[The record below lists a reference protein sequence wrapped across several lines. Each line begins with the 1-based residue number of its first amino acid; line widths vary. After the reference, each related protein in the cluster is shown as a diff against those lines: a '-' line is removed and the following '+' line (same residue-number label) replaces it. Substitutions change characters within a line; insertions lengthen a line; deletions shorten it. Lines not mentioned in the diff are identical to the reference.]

1 MATRPDPA
9 VLPNNEEFPFT
20 IDIKDKMTGEAVIEV
35 LKKAPAGEE
44 AERVPSKTFFHPH
57 KITGSTA
64 LLTVLKGKSGSAAP
78 EALECEMRATVGIGK
93 QNARFIPLS
102 QCSYKYTLDP
112 DEKRQKEVFLTW
124 LNDSKK
130 VSASDLETN
139 ENRKGELQREFATME
154 LARCYLEENNEP
166 YSFDFTLESIGVL
179 SPDYILGRAL
189 EILQA
194 KCSRYASINVGDLP
208 ENLKVTPADA
218 RMQGYD
224 FLFVGEDHTLG
235 NLFQTY
241 IEQNLMTEE
250 GDVSFVGYKVPHPL
264 RDEMLLR
271 VGVEKDGQ
279 QLTARAAVASAAKGC
294 ADLFAKW
301 RAAWGSMS

>member
-1 MATRPDPA
+1 M
-9 VLPNNEEFPFT
+9 
-20 IDIKDKMTGEAVIEV
+20 
-35 LKKAPAGEE
+35 
-44 AERVPSKTFFHPH
+44 
-57 KITGSTA
+57 
-64 LLTVLKGKSGSAAP
+64 
-78 EALECEMRATVGIGK
+78 
-93 QNARFIPLS
+93 
-102 QCSYKYTLDP
+102 
-112 DEKRQKEVFLTW
+112 FLTW

-154 LARCYLEENNEP
+154 LNRCYLEENNEP

-179 SPDYILGRAL
+179 TPEYILGRAL

-279 QLTARAAVASAAKGC
+279 QVTARAAVAAAAKGC
-294 ADLFAKW
+294 ADLFAGW
-301 RAAWGSMS
+301 RAAWGAMS